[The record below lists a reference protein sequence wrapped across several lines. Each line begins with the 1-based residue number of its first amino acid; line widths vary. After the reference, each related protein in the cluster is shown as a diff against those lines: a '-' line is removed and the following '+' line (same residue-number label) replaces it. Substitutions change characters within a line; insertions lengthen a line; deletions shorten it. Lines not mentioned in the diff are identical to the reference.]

1 MYALL
6 DNKRNSICS
15 MVLKGE
21 KKDRTFQGFTNNSS
35 SKGSTVMFDLS
46 KSVLQL

>member
-6 DNKRNSICS
+6 DNKRNGIF

-21 KKDRTFQGFTNNSS
+21 KKYWTFQGFTNNSS
-35 SKGSTVMFDLS
+35 SKGTTTVMFDLS
-46 KSVLQL
+46 KSV